1 MKKKKKK
8 KGGAPSLSHAASGSG
23 QGSVGGG
30 FARSPNAS
38 VSEGS
43 GSESG
48 KKRRRERTAAE
59 RIALRLQI
67 DDSHPYQ
74 EKKKQR
80 KSKAST
86 RKSGKAVPE
95 PPTSTVAKLAALIA
109 PMRVRLLV
117 ARLQPLDPRTGRYV
131 IPATG
136 ALGAQQLGVVK
147 REAPPTAASS
157 AAEPSAPS
165 SCGASSVK
173 YNDHEVGA
181 TSRIADERGHFLQF
195 CMENHLQFDTLRRA
209 KHSTSLVLH
218 MLHNPQHAVV
228 PEKLVAEAQ
237 AARARAEA
245 LPIPEGGAA
254 APPPVPQPRAFDV
267 VTAHA
272 PELVYSAG
280 AMAQAIALIRTR
292 REAASSATDQAS
304 DDAAAAASAPH
315 GLSSLATA
323 TASS

>member
-1 MKKKKKK
+1 MKKKKK
-8 KGGAPSLSHAASGSG
+8 ADARSPSHAASGSAG
-23 QGSVGGG
+23 GRVGGG
-30 FARSPNAS
+30 FVRSPSAS
-38 VSEGS
+38 GSEGGS

-59 RIALRLQI
+59 RVALRLQI
-67 DDSHPYQ
+67 DDASYEYQ

-80 KSKAST
+80 KSTAATST
-86 RKSGKAVPE
+86 RKSAKTVSEA
-95 PPTSTVAKLAALIA
+95 PTSTVAKLAALIA

-136 ALGAQQLGVVK
+136 APEAQRRGAVK
-147 REAPPTAASS
+147 REAPPAAAAS
-157 AAEPSAPS
+157 AALS
-165 SCGASSVK
+165 SGGASAVE
-173 YNDHEVGA
+173 YNDRDAGA

-228 PEKLVAEAQ
+228 PERLVVEAQ
-237 AARARAEA
+237 AARARAET

-267 VTAHA
+267 ITAHA
-272 PELVYSAG
+272 PELTYSAG
-280 AMAQAIALIRTR
+280 AMAQAIALIRTS
-292 REAASSATDQAS
+292 REAASSADQAS
-304 DDAAAAASAPH
+304 DGAAVAAASVPN

-323 TASS
+323 TTSS